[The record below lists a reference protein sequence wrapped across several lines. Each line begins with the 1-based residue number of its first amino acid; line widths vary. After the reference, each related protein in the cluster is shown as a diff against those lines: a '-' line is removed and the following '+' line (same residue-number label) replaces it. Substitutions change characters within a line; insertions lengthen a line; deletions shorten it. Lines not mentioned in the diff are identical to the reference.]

1 MGEWKIIENGNCND
15 CAPTTENKKN
25 EQTKRMKVSIG
36 INRNSEK
43 WNNGDF
49 SIFAQQFLKFK
60 AIHFA

>member
-1 MGEWKIIENGNCND
+1 M
-15 CAPTTENKKN
+15 NK
-25 EQTKRMKVSIG
+25 QTKRMKVSIG